1 MKINNRTFIIF
12 FLICFQPIEKLAAQY
27 YDQAIGGRF
36 GTDIMIGY
44 KQFVLYHPNPQ
55 LAWEVLV
62 GLQLDERSINRRS
75 LVTQTNGYVAQ
86 GMCYWHYD
94 IGFDTGFSGFLGAG
108 FFMGVYTPF
117 GEKAKFGGG
126 VAFSAGAS
134 YTFTH
139 IPLEIALDWMPVL
152 GSPRMSITRGAITL
166 RYILP
171 TLWH

>member
-1 MKINNRTFIIF
+1 MKFLSLFLAVFFIY
-12 FLICFQPIEKLAAQY
+12 FQNIEKNNAQY
-27 YDQAIGGRF
+27 FDQALSGRF
-36 GTDIMIGY
+36 GMDIMIGY
-44 KQFVLYHPNPQ
+44 KRFILYHPDPQ
-55 LAWEVLV
+55 LAWEVQI
-62 GLQLDERSINRRS
+62 GLQLDERSLSRRS
-75 LVTQTNGYVAQ
+75 LMTQTNGYVAQ

-108 FFMGVYTPF
+108 IFMGIYTPF

-139 IPLEIALDWMPVL
+139 IPLDISIDWMPIL
-152 GSPRMSITRGAITL
+152 GSPRMSIARGAITL
-166 RYILP
+166 RYVLP